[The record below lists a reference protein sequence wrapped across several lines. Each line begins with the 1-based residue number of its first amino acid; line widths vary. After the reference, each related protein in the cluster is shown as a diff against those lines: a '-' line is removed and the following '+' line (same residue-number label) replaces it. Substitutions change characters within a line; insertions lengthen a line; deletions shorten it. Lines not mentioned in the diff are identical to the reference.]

1 MSYSNL
7 LKFSDFISLNEAQE
21 LSNWTLQNKDQKF
34 FKDAEMGG
42 KRITTRFSTDI
53 NFEYPKI
60 VKDIRNKII
69 DLLDL
74 REQEE
79 NKIYPP
85 FKDGAVAS
93 CAFEGDTCFEHIDP
107 VWHKGFHTMHCN
119 IITQTPKKGGNLILN
134 GVLEQMNERELN
146 CYLVSRLSHGTD
158 LVEGSKERLMWVF
171 GFCIQEDKWNKLVEK
186 YSRR

>member
-21 LSNWTLQNKDQKF
+21 LSNWTLQNKDKKI

-42 KRITTRFSTDI
+42 KRITTRFSTDM

-74 REQEE
+74 SKQEE

-119 IITQTPKKGGNLILN
+119 IITQAPKKGGNLILN

-146 CYLVSRLSHGTD
+146 CYLVSKLSHGTD

-171 GFCIQEDKWNKLVEK
+171 GFCIQEDKWNKLIEK
-186 YSRR
+186 Y

>member
-1 MSYSNL
+1 VSYSNL

-21 LSNWTLQNKDQKF
+21 LSNWTLQNKNKEF

-42 KRITTRFSTDI
+42 KRITTRFSTDM

-69 DLLDL
+69 NLLDL
-74 REQEE
+74 HEQEE

-93 CAFEGDTCFEHIDP
+93 CAFESDTCFEHIDP

-119 IITQTPKKGGNLILN
+119 IITQAPKNGGNLILN
-134 GVLEQMNERELN
+134 GVLEQMRERELN
-146 CYLVSRLSHGTD
+146 CYLVSKLPHGTD

-186 YSRR
+186 Y